1 MGYVPDER
9 LSRMFEKKQVTFFEP
24 PNSHDWFHLFLIHQN
39 LESRGSQ
46 RTFRLD
52 LLPNFLDL
60 VIWGHE
66 HECKIDP
73 AFNAQGRFHWHIIY
87 SFISSTSA
95 NLSPRWDIS
104 RMRACPRWRSLK
116 YLFDIFFSSNHFI
129 YAADCSFRI
138 DYAVSISFLNI
149 MYYLLNYILSNSNN
163 PAG

>member
-73 AFNAQGRFHWHIIY
+73 AFNAQGVGF
-87 SFISSTSA
+87 SFS
-95 NLSPRWDIS
+95 
-104 RMRACPRWRSLK
+104 
-116 YLFDIFFSSNHFI
+116 
-129 YAADCSFRI
+129 I
-138 DYAVSISFLNI
+138 DS
-149 MYYLLNYILSNSNN
+149 
-163 PAG
+163 